1 MIPPQIAVS
10 MVDVRNAFRIPEQ
23 FSDTIF
29 EGVEPTLYRRVV
41 VVKTKGV
48 IMKIR
53 SRRPK
58 ADQGSG
64 TIISRT
70 ASGRRIRVVHAHGV
84 RPDARIRIIESDRAD
99 GRQTLVVFGAEIV
112 PNLSPHRIGT
122 DRPARTGTYE
132 SHRDANVG
140 RQ

>member
-10 MVDVRNAFRIPEQ
+10 MVDVHNALRIPEQ
-23 FSDTIF
+23 FSYTIF

-48 IMKIR
+48 IMKVR
-53 SRRPK
+53 SRCPK

-70 ASGRRIRVVHAHGV
+70 ASGGIIRIVHAHGV
-84 RPDARIRIIESDRAD
+84 WLDARVRIVETDGAD
-99 GRQTLVVFGAEIV
+99 GRQTLVVLRAEIV
-112 PNLSPHRIGT
+112 PNLSPHGVSPHRPSRIGG
-122 DRPARTGTYE
+122 D
-132 SHRDANVG
+132 
-140 RQ
+140 